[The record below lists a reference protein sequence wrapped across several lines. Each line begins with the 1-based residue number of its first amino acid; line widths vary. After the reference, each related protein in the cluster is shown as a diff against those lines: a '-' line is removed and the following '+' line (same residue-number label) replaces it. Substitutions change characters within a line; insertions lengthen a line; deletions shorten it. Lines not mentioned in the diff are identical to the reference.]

1 MAAFS
6 SQISPKDY
14 AYKAP
19 RGFSRG
25 YLQQFSPEQMQ
36 LFQQMFGNVGPDSF
50 LGKIAG
56 GDEQAFEQMEEP
68 AWRDFSRAQGQI
80 ASRFSGAGGGQG
92 QRMLSSQ
99 KSSGFRNTMGQLG
112 SDFAQDLQSKRMQ
125 YRQQAIKDL
134 MGLSS
139 ELLGQRP
146 YEQFMAQKG
155 PSNFEKFLNYATP
168 VAQAGVKG
176 LSGGFA

>member
-1 MAAFS
+1 MSAFS

-25 YLQQFSPEQMQ
+25 YLQQFSPEQMK
-36 LFQQMFGNVGPDSF
+36 LFQQLFSNVSPDSF

-56 GDEQAFEQMEEP
+56 GDEAAFEQMEQP
-68 AWRDFSRAQGQI
+68 AWRDFARSQGQI
-80 ASRFSGAGGGQG
+80 ASRFSGMGMGA
-92 QRMLSSQ
+92 Q

-112 SDFAQDLQSKRMQ
+112 ADFAQDLQARRMQ

-155 PSNFEKFLNYATP
+155 PSNFEKFLNYAAP
-168 VAQAGVKG
+168 MAQAGVRG